1 MIKAKVDKL
10 YNGRVS
16 VRDYVYKKALRKKE
30 SLGIIHGNEF
40 MIVPYQN
47 LKKAK
52 ILTNQSFVSMFN
64 GKKYKLI
71 DFVWKP
77 YKEPNPN
84 QERLL

>member
-1 MIKAKVDKL
+1 
-10 YNGRVS
+10 
-16 VRDYVYKKALRKKE
+16 
-30 SLGIIHGNEF
+30 
-40 MIVPYQN
+40 MIVPYEN

-52 ILTNQSFVSMFN
+52 ILTDQSFVSMFN

-71 DFVWKP
+71 NFVWKP